1 MLVTVQYL
9 YSCGQK
15 SIPDRLWDGIIDT
28 AGTQKEEKV
37 MKETWN
43 VLDPDEY
50 VKHNPFMGYTNM
62 KIEKIS
68 PECSEISMKI
78 THGVTNLMGM
88 VHGGMLYA
96 LADVVTGLTA
106 RADGRKYVTQSAHIN
121 FIRNVSEGTVYAKG
135 ILIRRGRSITI
146 VRSEVTDEK
155 GDLLADVTVDMFCL
169 GE

>member
-1 MLVTVQYL
+1 
-9 YSCGQK
+9 
-15 SIPDRLWDGIIDT
+15 
-28 AGTQKEEKV
+28 
-37 MKETWN
+37 
-43 VLDPDEY
+43 
-50 VKHNPFMGYTNM
+50 M
-62 KIEKIS
+62 KISGMVKSCLKIYS
-68 PECSEISMKI
+68 ACNSSVPLQLRAKIYSGPAVRWDYCMKI

>member
-1 MLVTVQYL
+1 
-9 YSCGQK
+9 
-15 SIPDRLWDGIIDT
+15 
-28 AGTQKEEKV
+28 

-135 ILIRRGRSITI
+135 ILIRNCENFRG
-146 VRSEVTDEK
+146 
-155 GDLLADVTVDMFCL
+155 L
-169 GE
+169 GEGYYRIAVKKQEENEVLLRELDMGA

>member
-1 MLVTVQYL
+1 M
-9 YSCGQK
+9 
-15 SIPDRLWDGIIDT
+15 
-28 AGTQKEEKV
+28 AEEK
-37 MKETWN
+37 N
-43 VLDPDEY
+43 CLNADEY
-50 VKHNPFMGYTNM
+50 LANNPFMRHNHM
-62 KIEKIS
+62 KIERIS
-68 PECSEISMKI
+68 TECSEISMEVHPDGLNI
-78 THGVTNLMGM
+78 MGM
-88 VHGGMLYA
+88 IHGGLLYS

>member
-1 MLVTVQYL
+1 
-9 YSCGQK
+9 
-15 SIPDRLWDGIIDT
+15 
-28 AGTQKEEKV
+28 

-121 FIRNVSEGTVYAKG
+121 FYPECIGRNGLCERHPDPPRQVDHH
-135 ILIRRGRSITI
+135 RPQRS
-146 VRSEVTDEK
+146 D
-155 GDLLADVTVDMFCL
+155 G
-169 GE
+169 